1 MKKHIQI
8 IVTGLVQGVFY
19 RKYTLLKAAELN
31 LTGYVKNRNDG
42 SVLIEAVG
50 DDDVL
55 SIFVDW
61 CYTGSPQS
69 KVENVTVTELNK
81 PEFFSDFEMR

>member
-8 IVTGLVQGVFY
+8 VVTGLVQGVFY
-19 RKYTLLKAAELN
+19 RKHTLLKAAELN

-42 SVLIEAVG
+42 SVIIEAVG